1 MKASEISKYYGDQES
16 TAHRQKR
23 SKATKTKAGE
33 VAHTNNDERT
43 QTAKH
48 RRRGVNKLYY
58 HEQLHTI
65 SIFTSNN
72 QTDR

>member
-33 VAHTNNDERT
+33 VAHRQTMMKEHKLQNTDEE
-43 QTAKH
+43 
-48 RRRGVNKLYY
+48 G
-58 HEQLHTI
+58 
-65 SIFTSNN
+65 
-72 QTDR
+72 